1 MTDMVSTPLA
11 DRAGALP
18 HPGAASRF
26 EAVPSLVVGL
36 LLLLGVLFYVW
47 QHIQV
52 VRTGYE
58 IERLRQERAAL
69 VQRNREMT
77 LEIGQLTSLRRVEEV
92 ARKRLGMVRPGPGQV
107 ILVP

>member
-1 MTDMVSTPLA
+1 MAEIASGPLVE
-11 DRAGALP
+11 RAAALP
-18 HPGAASRF
+18 RPSAASRF
-26 EAVPSLVVGL
+26 DTIPSLVVGL

-58 IERLRQERAAL
+58 IERLREERAAL
-69 VQRNREMT
+69 LQRNREMT
-77 LEIGQLTSLRRVEEV
+77 LEIGRLTSLRRVEEL
-92 ARKRLGMVRPGPGQV
+92 ARKRLGMVRPEPGQV